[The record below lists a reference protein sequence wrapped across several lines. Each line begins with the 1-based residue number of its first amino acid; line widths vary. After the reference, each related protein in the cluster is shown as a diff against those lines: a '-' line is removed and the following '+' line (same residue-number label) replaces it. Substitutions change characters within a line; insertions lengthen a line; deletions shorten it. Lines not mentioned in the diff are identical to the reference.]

1 MRNSLLAVLLLFCS
15 LSVFAQADRSDV
27 RAGNRKYRHRQY
39 KEAEIDY
46 RKALDKDS
54 TSLTAR
60 YDLASS
66 LYRQE
71 DYEGAARTLSGSP
84 TPLVPAKYYYNAGN
98 TAAKLKDWRQAVN
111 MYKMALLMD
120 PSDMD
125 AKENYVYARKML
137 GDIPD
142 MEQPSPY
149 PYPYPYPDQE
159 PPQDQDQDQDEDQDQ
174 DQDQNQDQDQDQNQ
188 DQQNQDQNQDQQNQ
202 NQDQQ
207 GQGRQNQ
214 EERRNGPSDQMSPK
228 QMQQMLQAIRDQEKN
243 TQDKVNREKAA
254 MQEKSRHKEK
264 NW

>member
-137 GDIPD
+137 GDISD

-149 PYPYPYPDQE
+149 PNPNPNPNPNQE
-159 PPQDQDQDQDEDQDQ
+159 PPQDQ
-174 DQDQNQDQDQDQNQ
+174 DQDQNQDQDQD
-188 DQQNQDQNQDQQNQ
+188 QNQDQNQDQQNQ

>member
-149 PYPYPYPDQE
+149 PYPYPYP
-159 PPQDQDQDQDEDQDQ
+159 
-174 DQDQNQDQDQDQNQ
+174 
-188 DQQNQDQNQDQQNQ
+188 
-202 NQDQQ
+202 
-207 GQGRQNQ
+207 
-214 EERRNGPSDQMSPK
+214 
-228 QMQQMLQAIRDQEKN
+228 
-243 TQDKVNREKAA
+243 
-254 MQEKSRHKEK
+254 
-264 NW
+264 

>member
-137 GDIPD
+137 GDISD

-149 PYPYPYPDQE
+149 PNPNPNPNQE
-159 PPQDQDQDQDEDQDQ
+159 PPQDQ
-174 DQDQNQDQDQDQNQ
+174 DQDQNQDQDQD
-188 DQQNQDQNQDQQNQ
+188 QNQDQNQDQQNQ

>member
-159 PPQDQDQDQDEDQDQ
+159 PPQDQDQDEDQDE
-174 DQDQNQDQDQDQNQ
+174 DQDQNQDQDQQNQDQNQ
-188 DQQNQDQNQDQQNQ
+188 DQQDQNQDQQNQ